1 MLAWR
6 EHVQAQIT
14 LCSVLPNPAPCPSV
28 LRCPA
33 VLIMLFNGIAEM
45 SMTVERL
52 SVFHKQRN
60 NHFYDAFSFVMPGTI
75 MRIPYSLLE
84 AVVWTVLS
92 YFPVGLAGQPDR

>member
-1 MLAWR
+1 ML
-6 EHVQAQIT
+6 IT
-14 LCSVLPNPAPCPSV
+14 LCSVPFDPAACPRVPC
-28 LRCPA
+28 CPA

>member
-1 MLAWR
+1 
-6 EHVQAQIT
+6 
-14 LCSVLPNPAPCPSV
+14 
-28 LRCPA
+28 
-33 VLIMLFNGIAEM
+33 MLFNGIAEM

-75 MRIPYSLLE
+75 MRLPYSLLE